1 MTPDLSR
8 RIGRAFT
15 TGAATIAER
24 DQLQKVATPRE
35 VRSVEDLPVAS
46 QQLLLDLESRGRR

>member
-24 DQLQKVATPRE
+24 DRLVKAASDRS
-35 VRSVEDLPVAS
+35 VRTVEDLPPAS
-46 QQLLLDLESRGRR
+46 QRLLLDLESRGRQ